1 MQIRILAFILLI
13 SGLAACNASG
23 QEDANTRNFPVKEFN
38 RIYVEGGYRVYLY
51 QTPEPFLRIKAPT
64 ESHIDAL
71 DVNFNENN
79 LRLSVARRQINLS
92 RMELHIGFKNL
103 EELHISGGVKLSTD
117 GYVSLDRLTVFVE
130 GAVNGEMKMKA
141 KTLEVISNGGSVFDL
156 SGVADKLTVRVAGAG
171 HVNARELTAREV
183 VFKVE
188 GLGFGSVNATDELDV
203 RIEGMGKVTYVGDPN
218 VKRVVEGLGSVTR
231 W

>member
-1 MQIRILAFILLI
+1 MQIRMLAVILLF
-13 SGLAACNASG
+13 SGLAACNVSG
-23 QEDANTRNFPVKEFN
+23 QEEGNTRNFPVKEFN

-51 QTPEPFLRIKAPT
+51 QTADPFLRIKAPT

-71 DVNFNENN
+71 DVSFNENN

-117 GYVSLDRLTVFVE
+117 GYVSLDRLTVVVE
-130 GAVNGEMKMKA
+130 GAVNADMKLKA
-141 KTLEVISNGGSVFDL
+141 GTLEVVSNGGSVFDL
-156 SGVADKLTVRVAGAG
+156 SGVADKLTVKVAGAG
-171 HVNARELTAREV
+171 HINARELTAKQVEFR
-183 VFKVE
+183 VE
-188 GLGFGSVNATDELDV
+188 GLGFGSVHATDELDV